1 MSTKKIKKIM
11 NSELLRLGK
20 LANNCS
26 GYANRALGAGSRE
39 MPGAL
44 GNRERTIV
52 RDTFPG

>member
-11 NSELLRLGK
+11 NSELLRLDK
-20 LANNCS
+20 LSNNCS
-26 GYANRALGAGSRE
+26 GYDNRALGAGGRE

-52 RDTFPG
+52 RVTFPG

>member
-11 NSELLRLGK
+11 KSELLRLGR

-26 GYANRALGAGSRE
+26 GYADREPGVGSRE

-52 RDTFPG
+52 RVTFPG

>member
-11 NSELLRLGK
+11 KSELLRLGK
-20 LANNCS
+20 VADNCS
-26 GYANRALGAGSRE
+26 GYANRALGARSRE

-52 RDTFPG
+52 RVTFPG